1 MFATQ
6 TIRKKLLIAML
17 VLASAVIVLAY
28 SGFRGAYAYRD
39 LATTVSNR
47 AAELPIT
54 AELTQAVDE
63 LRYSYSIA
71 AKERS
76 IACELSPGTID
87 LRPNFRL
94 SPTEF
99 ASTERFLVPNPSWN
113 DFRLSEPLLKVMR
126 LLNRYKTQIQLSY
139 HDDEFLADR
148 TRELEMVDEITR
160 LLNEIS
166 SKNPASAMSDK
177 LSALSQSQKLNEL
190 HKLAHELPTLLQ
202 NRMARFRLEVRSKYR
217 MWIILSISST
227 TFAGVLL
234 AGVLIYARRSVINPF
249 KELLNGARRVAAGE
263 FEHRIEMRSQDELA
277 ELAAAINMATD
288 EFFKIQRD
296 LHGQV
301 RERSREVIRNEQLAS
316 VGFLAAG
323 VAHEINNPLAS
334 IAWSAEALET
344 RLHRIL
350 HPVKSGENEEP
361 FEPDLDTL
369 RNYLRRI
376 QDEAFRCKGITERLL
391 DFSRL
396 GQAERKHLVDM
407 SELVEDVIAMVR
419 HLGQY
424 RSRKILFTPK
434 QDSIAWAS
442 PQEMKQVV
450 LNLLT
455 NALDSLGPEQIDGI
469 VKIDMESDSS
479 WLRLSIEDN
488 GCGMTDEVQEHL
500 FEPFFTRRRDGRGTG
515 LGLPIS
521 SRIIADHG
529 GRIQPSSRGPD
540 LGSRF
545 DIQIP
550 RKQVLQNNAFQ
561 YQTAAAA

>member
-1 MFATQ
+1 MFAKQ
-6 TIRKKLLIAML
+6 TIRRKLLIAML

-28 SGFRGAYAYRD
+28 SGFRGVYAYRD
-39 LATTVSNR
+39 LATTVSKR
-47 AAELPIT
+47 AEELPIT

-63 LRYSYSIA
+63 LRYSFRIAPSEHSITA
-71 AKERS
+71 EFTQGVGPRY
-76 IACELSPGTID
+76 
-87 LRPNFRL
+87 NFRIPP
-94 SPTEF
+94 SNTATTEH
-99 ASTERFLVPNPSWN
+99 FLVPNTSWG
-113 DFRLSEPLLKVMR
+113 DFRLSEPLLRVMR
-126 LLNRYKTQIQLSY
+126 LLNRYKSQIQSSY
-139 HDDEFLADR
+139 DDDEFLADR

-160 LLNEIS
+160 LLTDIS
-166 SKNPASAMSDK
+166 SKNPATEMADP
-177 LSALSQSQKLNEL
+177 LSALSQASKLNEL

-234 AGVLIYARRSVINPF
+234 AGVLIYARRAVINPF
-249 KELLNGARRVAAGE
+249 KELLRGARRVANGE
-263 FEHRIEMRSQDELA
+263 FDHQIEIHSQDELA

-296 LHGQV
+296 LHDQV

-350 HPVKSGENEEP
+350 HPVSLEEGEEP
-361 FEPDLDTL
+361 AEPDLDTL

-396 GQAERKHLVDM
+396 GQAERKQVVDM
-407 SELVEDVIAMVR
+407 SELVEDVIAMIR

-424 RSRKILFTPK
+424 RSRKIIFTPTN
-434 QDSIAWAS
+434 DAIAWAS
-442 PQEMKQVV
+442 PQEMKQVI

-455 NALDSLGPEQIDGI
+455 NALDSLGQDQIDGT
-469 VKIDMESDSS
+469 VKIELYTDVT

-488 GCGMTDEVQEHL
+488 GCGMTDEVLEHL

-529 GRIQPSSRGPD
+529 GRIQPSSRGPEQ
-540 LGSRF
+540 GSRF

-550 RKQVLQNNAFQ
+550 RKQVIVDNEFQ

>member
-1 MFATQ
+1 MFAKQ

-28 SGFRGAYAYRD
+28 SGFRGVYAYRD
-39 LATTVSNR
+39 LATTVSKR
-47 AAELPIT
+47 AEELPIT

-63 LRYSYSIA
+63 LRYSFRIAPADHSITA
-71 AKERS
+71 EFTQGVGPRY
-76 IACELSPGTID
+76 
-87 LRPNFRL
+87 NFRIPP
-94 SPTEF
+94 SSS
-99 ASTERFLVPNPSWN
+99 ASAEHFLVPNTSWT
-113 DFRLSEPLLKVMR
+113 DFRLSEPLLRVMR
-126 LLNRYKTQIQLSY
+126 LLNRYKAQIQSSY
-139 HDDEFLADR
+139 DDDEFLADR

-160 LLNEIS
+160 LLTDIS
-166 SKNPASAMSDK
+166 SKNPATEMADP
-177 LSALSQSQKLNEL
+177 LSALSQAQKLNEL

-234 AGVLIYARRSVINPF
+234 ASVLIYARRAVINPF
-249 KELLNGARRVAAGE
+249 KELLNGARRVANGE
-263 FEHRIEMRSQDELA
+263 FDHQIEIHSQDELA
-277 ELAAAINMATD
+277 ELAAAINMATN

-296 LHGQV
+296 LHDQV

-350 HPVKSGENEEP
+350 HPVSQVESEEP
-361 FEPDLDTL
+361 AEPDLDTL

-396 GQAERKHLVDM
+396 GQAERKQVVDM
-407 SELVEDVIAMVR
+407 SELVEDVIAMIR

-424 RSRKILFTPK
+424 RSRKILFTPTS
-434 QDSIAWAS
+434 DAIAWAS

-455 NALDSLGPEQIDGI
+455 NALDSLGQDQIDGT
-469 VKIDMESDSS
+469 VKIELQSDVT
-479 WLRLSIEDN
+479 WLRVSIEDN
-488 GCGMTDEVQEHL
+488 GCGMTDEVLEHL

-529 GRIQPSSRGPD
+529 GRIQPSSRGPEQ
-540 LGSRF
+540 GSRF

-550 RKQVLQNNAFQ
+550 RKQVIVDNEFQ